1 MLMTQC
7 QFLVIIGLFIILR
20 LKEVEF
26 VLFIVSITSRFEEEE
41 ADIEAQFWRLIFLL
55 IFHTMS
61 VSISL
66 LLPPATTQCLS
77 IPLKK
82 RWPEMRTRVH
92 RYRR

>member
-41 ADIEAQFWRLIFLL
+41 ADIEAQF
-55 IFHTMS
+55 
-61 VSISL
+61 
-66 LLPPATTQCLS
+66 
-77 IPLKK
+77 
-82 RWPEMRTRVH
+82 
-92 RYRR
+92 